1 MKTSVQDNQA
11 QSLRFLPRDRKTLDY
26 ILSKLAVNSSPERFD
41 LLQELFEMHRTSV
54 GFDPSVLS
62 KGRFKRFKAF
72 EIRQVLNELEEDLA
86 VILSSNEFNNTN
98 EVSNSYKDLFN
109 QYLSVVEM
117 LSAPPSKS
125 LNDQV
130 DNFCRLLM
138 QEGAYELLL
147 AFYRQGYHHFA
158 ARNVRID
165 QVISNYGLLTETLD
179 YQNAVVLSGLQTVRI
194 THDSFHGN
202 VTQEELLLHFNFL
215 QKLIQQSDVANIY
228 ELKGRAVRIGLLLDK
243 RSAHIHSLV
252 KDVFVKSKTRVI
264 QPADLE
270 AELICAAALF
280 DHSTPLQQKL
290 DRLSTQSVN
299 KTLQPLRI
307 VQTKITAAQLAASAG
322 DFSSVHIAINEAEHL
337 LIKHSFRNVPMKKA
351 WMDLHVLRFFIYI
364 TEEINGSLRE
374 KAEYNVVLQAVRE
387 TGDEISEA
395 RLIADALQ
403 ALLHSIKQETDI
415 ARTLI
420 TEWIDISRN
429 KNYLS
434 CIMEYLS
441 VLISLKPAVKKAV
454 AAEHQLR
461 ELREPF
467 FSDVFCSV
475 LKKLAGD
482 KK

>member
-86 VILSSNEFNNTN
+86 VILSSNEFTNTN
-98 EVSNSYKDLFN
+98 EITNNYKELFN

-130 DNFCRLLM
+130 DNFCRQLM
-138 QEGAYELLL
+138 EEGAYELLL
-147 AFYRQGYHHFA
+147 SFYRQGYHHFA

-165 QVISNYGLLTETLD
+165 QVISDYGLLTETLD

-194 THDSFHGN
+194 THDSFLDN

-215 QKLIQQSDVANIY
+215 QKLIQRTDAASVY
-228 ELKGRAVRIGLLLDK
+228 ELKGRAVRIALLLDK

-252 KDVFVKSKTRVI
+252 KDVFAKSKSGSI
-264 QPADLE
+264 KPADLE

-280 DHSTPLQQKL
+280 DQNISPEQKFEKL
-290 DRLSTQSVN
+290 NVQATD

-307 VQTKITAAQLAASAG
+307 VQTKITAAQLAASCGNFPAANI
-322 DFSSVHIAINEAEHL
+322 FINEAEHL
-337 LIKHSFRNVPMKKA
+337 LIKHSFRTVMMKKA
-351 WMDLHVLRFFIYI
+351 WMDLHMLRFFIYI
-364 TEEINGSLRE
+364 TEEINGTIKE
-374 KAEYNVVLQAVRE
+374 KAEYGVVIQAVRE
-387 TGDEISEA
+387 TADEITEA
-395 RLIADALQ
+395 RLLADALQ
-403 ALLHSIKQETDI
+403 AILHSIKKETEI
-415 ARTLI
+415 ASTL
-420 TEWIDISRN
+420 TAEWIDISRN
-429 KNYLS
+429 KNYLA

-441 VLISLKPAVKKAV
+441 VLISSKPGTKKLV

-461 ELREPF
+461 EIREPF
-467 FSDVFCSV
+467 YSDVFCTEM
-475 LKKLAGD
+475 KKIGRN